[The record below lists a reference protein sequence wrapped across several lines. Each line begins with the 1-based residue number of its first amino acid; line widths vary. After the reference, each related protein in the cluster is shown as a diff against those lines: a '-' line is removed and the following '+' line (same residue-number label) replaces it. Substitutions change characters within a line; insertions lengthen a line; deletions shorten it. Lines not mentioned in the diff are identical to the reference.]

1 VRNYSSKK
9 DIAPLN
15 ETEKEYISKQSEI
28 NSSQSDVNGDQSLI
42 REKIVHNPS
51 EIHSNYPI
59 ENGTLTHVDGDGK
72 ASMVDVGDKI
82 DTVRTAVAFGT
93 IVLGKE
99 AFNKVVQNQIKK
111 GDVLSVSQLAG
122 IFGAKQTS
130 NLIPLCHPLLL
141 NKIEVRLRLDQTP
154 NSYSVQAE
162 AEVTC
167 SGKTGVEME
176 ALTAVSISLLTVY
189 DMCKAVSKDM
199 IISNIR
205 LISKTGG
212 KSGYKSLV

>member
-1 VRNYSSKK
+1 VRNYCSKK
-9 DIAPLN
+9 DMAMIN
-15 ETEKEYISKQSEI
+15 DTEKEYITKLSDI
-28 NSSQSDVNGDQSLI
+28 NLPSRDDDHSQIRDNIVNDPK
-42 REKIVHNPS
+42 EVHSNSNDPS
-51 EIHSNYPI
+51 ENV
-59 ENGTLTHVDGDGK
+59 TLTHVDSDGK
-72 ASMVDVGDKI
+72 ATMVDVGDKI

-93 IVLGKE
+93 IQLGKE
-99 AFNKVVQNQIKK
+99 AFDKVVQNQIKK

-141 NKIEVRLRLDQTP
+141 NKIEVRLSLDHTP
-154 NSYSVQAE
+154 NCYVVQAE

-212 KSGYKSLV
+212 KSDYKSHL